1 VNKNLWEMHNFKL
14 DKRTIKNVAKFP
26 FIIVGVF
33 ITLFFLFI
41 EYLHFEWSEIIC
53 DKLPKWDT

>member
-1 VNKNLWEMHNFKL
+1 MHNFKL

-33 ITLFFLFI
+33 ITLFFRFI